1 MTVTCRM
8 VEYDETRDWQVGDM
22 YEAPWYLDNSFRL
35 SGIAEQH
42 KGKTPIVVVLPNL
55 RHFCLHQ
62 RAYSAPKYDD
72 SIPHAEWEALGW
84 YGDGWTITGTA
95 PNLTAS
101 PSIDAD
107 SSKGRWHGH
116 LENGVLK

>member
-8 VEYDETRDWQVGDM
+8 VEYDTTRDWQPGDM

-42 KGKTPIVVVLPNL
+42 KGKIPIVVVLPNL

-62 RAYSAPKYDD
+62 RAYKAPKYDD
-72 SIPHAEWEALGW
+72 SIPHAEWEAQGW
-84 YGDGWTITGTA
+84 FGDGWTITGTP

-101 PSIDAD
+101 SSIDAD
-107 SSKGRWHGH
+107 GSKGRWHGY